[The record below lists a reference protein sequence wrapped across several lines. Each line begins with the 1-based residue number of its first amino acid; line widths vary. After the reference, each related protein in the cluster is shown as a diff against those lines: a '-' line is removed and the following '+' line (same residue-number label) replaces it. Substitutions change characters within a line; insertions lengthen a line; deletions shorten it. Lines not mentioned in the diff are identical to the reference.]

1 MRRVVMLL
9 AATLIALP
17 GLVRAQDTALAAKIN
32 AITSRPE
39 FRHAMWGIKIVDLDA
54 KTTLYEMNANKLFF
68 PASTTKLLTM
78 GTALALLGP
87 DFRFRTNV
95 YAVGTWGPNGTLN
108 GDLVIVASGDPN
120 LSGRIRPDGT
130 LAFENEDHA
139 YAGNDS
145 MARAVPGD
153 PLLVIK
159 EMAKQAASKVKTLNG
174 RVLVDVSMFPEGQ
187 AEGGSGVIMSPI
199 MVNDNIIDITITPS
213 ATAGAPMTFVASP
226 MTAYATFVNKT
237 VTGAAGSANTIT
249 LASDSVTPEGN
260 HVVTVTGSLPAH
272 GPSMLFPYDV
282 PLPSRFAA
290 VTFTEALTAAGTK
303 VIAPAAPAKPD
314 WSKLAAS
321 YTPANVVAE
330 HVSPPYSEEVKV
342 TLKVSDNLHA
352 AVTHYIL
359 GAVIGKKDTAKTG
372 FDLEREF
379 LTKGGLDLS
388 GAQQADGLGA
398 DDHFTPD
405 FMVSY
410 LSWYTTLPTYPVFLK
425 ALPILGRDGTLY
437 NIQTTS
443 PAAGHIFAKTG
454 TFASGDPL
462 NKDLLVTAKGL
473 AGYITT
479 ATGRHLVFAVY
490 VNNVAVPGGDDVTK
504 IVGQAVGAVAAAAY

>member
-1 MRRVVMLL
+1 MRRALAPFAAVLL
-9 AATLIALP
+9 VLP
-17 GLVRAQDTALAAKIN
+17 SAIRSQDTALATRIS
-32 AITSRPE
+32 AITNRPE
-39 FRHAMWGIKIVDLDA
+39 FRHALWGIKIYDLD
-54 KTTLYEMNANKLFF
+54 KKQTLYEQNANKLFF
-68 PASTTKLLTM
+68 PASTTKLLTI

-95 YAVGTWGPNGTLN
+95 YAVGGWAQNGTLN
-108 GDLVIVASGDPN
+108 GDIIIVASGDPN

-139 YAGNDS
+139 YAGSDS

-159 EMAKQAASKVKTLNG
+159 ELAKQAASKVKTLNG

-187 AEGGSGVIMSPI
+187 AEAGSGVVMSPI
-199 MVNDNIIDITITPS
+199 MVNDNIIDITITPAKS
-213 ATAGAPMTFVASP
+213 AGAPMTLVASP
-226 MTAYATFVNKT
+226 VTAYATFVNKT

-249 LASDSVTPEGN
+249 LASDSVTPAGN
-260 HVVTVTGSLPAH
+260 HIVTVTGSLPAG
-272 GPSMLFPYDV
+272 GPMMLFPYDV

-290 VTFTEALTAAGTK
+290 VTFTEALVANGVK
-303 VIAPAAPAKPD
+303 VNAPSAPAAVD
-314 WSKLAAS
+314 WTKLAAG
-321 YTPANVVAE
+321 YTPANIVAN

-352 AVTHYIL
+352 AVTPYIL
-359 GAVIGKKDTAKTG
+359 GAMIGKKDTAKTG

-379 LTKGGLDLS
+379 LTRGGLDLS
-388 GAQQADGLGA
+388 GAQQSDGLGA

-410 LSWYTTLPTYPVFLK
+410 LSWYASLPTYPVLLA
-425 ALPILGRDGTLY
+425 ALPVLGRDGTLY

-443 PAAGHIFAKTG
+443 PAAGHVFAKTG
-454 TFASGDPL
+454 TFASWDPL
-462 NKDLLVTAKGL
+462 NRDLLVTAKGL

-479 ATGRHLVFAVY
+479 AKGRHLAFAVY
-490 VNNVAVPGGDDVTK
+490 VNNVAVPTGDDVTR

>member
-1 MRRVVMLL
+1 MRRALALVAVVSL
-9 AATLIALP
+9 AFALP
-17 GLVRAQDTALAAKIN
+17 AQSPDTALANKIS
-32 AITSRPE
+32 AITTRPE
-39 FRHAMWGIKIVDLDA
+39 FRHAMWGIKIYDLDK
-54 KTTLYEMNANKLFF
+54 KTTLYELNANKLFF
-68 PASTTKLLTM
+68 PASTTKLLTE

-87 DFRFRTNV
+87 DFRFRTSV
-95 YAVGTWGPNGTLN
+95 YAVGSWAPNGTLN

-159 EMAKQAASKVKTLNG
+159 ELAKQAASKVRTLNG

-187 AEGGSGVIMSPI
+187 AEGGSGVIMSPM
-199 MVNDNIIDITITPS
+199 MVNDNIIDITITP
-213 ATAGAPMTFVASP
+213 ARTAGAPMTFVASP
-226 MTAYATFVNKT
+226 VTAYATFVNKT
-237 VTGAAGSANTIT
+237 VTGAPGSANTVT
-249 LASDSVTPEGN
+249 MASDSVTPAGN
-260 HVVTVTGSLPAH
+260 RIVTVTGSLPAG
-272 GPSMLFPYDV
+272 GPMMLFPYDV

-290 VTFTEALTAAGTK
+290 ETFSEALTAAGVK
-303 VIAPAAPAKPD
+303 VNTPAAPAAVD
-314 WSKLAAS
+314 WAKMAAG
-321 YTPANVVAE
+321 YTAANVVAQ
-330 HVSPPYSEEVKV
+330 HVSPPFSEEVKV

-352 AVTHYIL
+352 AVTPYIL

-410 LSWYTTLPTYPVFLK
+410 LSWYTTLPGYPVLLS
-425 ALPILGRDGTLY
+425 ALPVLGRDGTLY

-443 PAAGHIFAKTG
+443 PAAGHVFAKTG

-462 NKDLLVTAKGL
+462 NRNLLVTAKGL

-479 ATGRHLVFAVY
+479 ARGRHLVFAVY
-490 VNNVAVPGGDDVTK
+490 VNNVAVASGDDVVRV
-504 IVGQAVGAVAAAAY
+504 VGQAVGEVAAAAY